1 MSIVFPDGTTKLIS
15 PNGTENITFPDKTNV
30 IVQKN
35 GSRVVKMPRDMT
47 YSSSRHQQQGKHRI
61 LIK

>member
-1 MSIVFPDGTTKLIS
+1 MSIVFPDGTTKMIS

-35 GSRVVKMPRDMT
+35 GSRIVKMPRERDLS
-47 YSSSRHQQQGKHRI
+47 YAGRHGKQRI